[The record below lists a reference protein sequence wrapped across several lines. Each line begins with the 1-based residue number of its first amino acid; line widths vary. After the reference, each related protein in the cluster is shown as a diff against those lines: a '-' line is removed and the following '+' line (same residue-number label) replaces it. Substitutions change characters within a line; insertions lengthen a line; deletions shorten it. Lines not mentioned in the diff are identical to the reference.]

1 MQQGDSVL
9 HYRIERILGRGGMGE
24 VYLAE
29 DTRLKRRV
37 ALKLLPED
45 LARDPALLQRFRIE
59 AEAAAKLNH
68 PNIAQ
73 VYAIEEARIDGPG
86 DAGSGR
92 PDGPDGPDDG
102 AIGGQDGP
110 GIVYFITMEY
120 VTGRPLH
127 EHLSGT
133 PLPLESFYDWFMPI
147 VEALDHAHERGVVHR
162 DLKPANIMI
171 SDDGV
176 PKVLDFGL
184 ARVVSGASG
193 ETDGAG
199 PTMSLTQAGTVLGTP
214 AYMSPEQATGDRG
227 DHRSDIFSLG
237 VMMYEALTGV
247 RPFTGDNYV
256 SVISSTLKDDPEP
269 VSVTNSA
276 APHLLNRVVRRCM
289 GKDPRSRYQSVLD
302 VGHDLSDSRNE
313 HEAGPA
319 AGAAGDVSRPGSA
332 VTFLRSPVVLGAC
345 AACLV
350 AGSLVAAAL
359 MGALGEKPAAPLRK
373 FQMDLDNLGRDNAA
387 ISPDGS
393 LLAYVRENR
402 LWVRFLDQDEGRA
415 IPGTEDIERIF
426 WSPDSRRIG
435 YLAGR
440 SLWKVSA
447 DGGGQVHLCDLPEGG
462 LMGISWG
469 GDGQILLST
478 GGGRSGGGLYAV
490 SENGGD
496 LALLLEPDR
505 ENDERALISPLNLS
519 EFGLRL
525 YAVVL
530 YSDDTQVIAD
540 LSEKYRGNG
549 NLSMRISMARITA
562 SRIAVESTGPSGSS
576 GSSGSSGTGSSGSS
590 GTGRRL
596 LSLEGDFLMVAGY
609 ASGHLLYYRETTTHP
624 ENDLWAVPFSPGS
637 GELTGEPFLVAR
649 HVHTLSVSDDGV
661 MAYRK
666 TYQSPH
672 RLALVDRR
680 GRVDRII
687 GEPRESIE
695 ELVLS
700 PTGEQIMV
708 EVEEGGQTAL
718 WLYELDS
725 GIGTRLTF
733 ADLNYSRP
741 SFTPDGGSIVFTAS
755 PVVNPGRLRGNALFM
770 RLDLDVLDEMTV
782 FSADSL
788 RGWGPMLS
796 TDGRFLVYLQ
806 QGQVR
811 SVSLE
816 GGAEPRVLVAD
827 QGRVVQAALSPDN
840 RFLAYV
846 SNQGTGWQVF
856 VTLFPSGTGRWQVSS
871 NDGWTPRWSPSG
883 DILYYVEG
891 NRLMAVPVVEGP
903 GFRIGR
909 PEALF
914 EGVQVGADDL
924 RFPGYEVYGG
934 GESFIIAANTEEARP
949 SLTIVQNWTGEFE
962 Q

>member
-1 MQQGDSVL
+1 MQQGDAVL

-29 DTRLKRRV
+29 DTRLKRQV

-73 VYAIEEARIDGPG
+73 VYAIEEARMD
-86 DAGSGR
+86 DAGT
-92 PDGPDGPDDG
+92 
-102 AIGGQDGP
+102 
-110 GIVYFITMEY
+110 VYFITMEY
-120 VTGRPLH
+120 VSGRPLH
-127 EHLSGT
+127 EHLPGT

-147 VEALDHAHERGVVHR
+147 VDALDHAHARGVVHR

-184 ARVVSGASG
+184 ARVVTGRSDES
-193 ETDGAG
+193 DGAG

-227 DHRSDIFSLG
+227 DHRSDVFSLG

-247 RPFTGDNYV
+247 RPFTGENYV

-269 VSVTNSA
+269 VSA
-276 APHLLNRVVRRCM
+276 ANNEVPPLLNRVVRRCM
-289 GKDPRSRYQSVLD
+289 GKEPRSRYQSVLD
-302 VGHDLSDSRNE
+302 VGHDLSDSRYE
-313 HEAGPA
+313 LEAGPV
-319 AGAAGDVSRPGSA
+319 AGTAGGVSRPGSTA
-332 VTFLRSPVVLGAC
+332 TLLRNPVVLGAC

-350 AGSLVAAAL
+350 AGSLIVAAL
-359 MGALGEKPAAPLRK
+359 MGTLSEEPAAPLRK
-373 FQMDLDNLGRDNAA
+373 FQMDLDNLGRENAA

-393 LLAYVRENR
+393 LLAYVHENH
-402 LWVRFLDQDEGRA
+402 LWVRYLDQDEGRA
-415 IPGTEDIERIF
+415 IPATEDIERIF
-426 WSPDSRRIG
+426 WSPDSRQIG

-440 SLWKVSA
+440 SLWKVAA
-447 DGGGQVHLCDLPEGG
+447 DGGGQVHLCDLPVGG
-462 LMGISWG
+462 LMGVSWG

-478 GGGRSGGGLYAV
+478 GGRSGGGLFTV

-496 LALLLEPDR
+496 LVLLLEPDR
-505 ENDERALISPLNLS
+505 EMGERALVAPLVLS
-519 EFGLRL
+519 EYGLRL
-525 YAVVL
+525 YSVVL
-530 YSDDTQVIAD
+530 SSDDPQVIAD

-549 NLSMRISMARITA
+549 NLSMRISMARITG
-562 SRIAVESTGPSGSS
+562 SRIAVETPRE
-576 GSSGSSGTGSSGSS
+576 
-590 GTGRRL
+590 GRRL
-596 LSLEGDFLMVAGY
+596 LSLEGDFLLVAGY
-609 ASGHLLYYRETTTHP
+609 ASGHLLYYRETTNHP
-624 ENDLWAVPFSPGS
+624 ENDLWAVPFSAGS
-637 GELTGEPFLVAR
+637 GELAGEAFLVAR
-649 HVHTLSVSDDGV
+649 HVHTLSVSDDGI

-666 TYQSPH
+666 TYLSPQQ
-672 RLALVDRR
+672 LALVDRR
-680 GRVDRII
+680 GRLDRTI
-687 GEPRESIE
+687 GEPRESID

-700 PTGEQIMV
+700 PTSEQIML

-755 PVVNPGRLRGNALFM
+755 PAVNPGRLRGNALFM
-770 RLDLDVLDEMTV
+770 RLDLDVLDEMRV

-796 TDGRFLVYLQ
+796 RDGRFLVYLQ

-811 SVSLE
+811 SVSTE
-816 GGAEPRVLVAD
+816 GGAEPQVLVAD

-840 RFLAYV
+840 RYLAYV
-846 SNQGTGWQVF
+846 SNQGAGWQVF
-856 VTLFPSGTGRWQVSS
+856 VTLFPTGTGRWQVSS

-949 SLTIVQNWTGEFE
+949 SLTIVQNWTGEFK
-962 Q
+962 

>member
-1 MQQGDSVL
+1 MQQGDAVL
-9 HYRIERILGRGGMGE
+9 HYRIERTLGRGGMGE

-37 ALKLLPED
+37 ALKVLPED
-45 LARDPALLQRFRIE
+45 LARDPALLQRFRTE

-73 VYAIEEARIDGPG
+73 VYAIEESRPGGSGGPG
-86 DAGSGR
+86 
-92 PDGPDGPDDG
+92 GPDGPDIPDVTDSG
-102 AIGGQDGP
+102 SGSPDNPGGQDGP
-110 GIVYFITMEY
+110 DAPDGTVYFITMEY
-120 VTGRPLH
+120 VSGQPLH
-127 EHLSGT
+127 EHLPGT

-147 VEALDHAHERGVVHR
+147 VDALDHAHARGVVHR

-184 ARVVSGASG
+184 ARVVTGRSDES
-193 ETDGAG
+193 DGAG
-199 PTMSLTQAGTVLGTP
+199 PTLSLTQAGTVLGTP

-269 VSVTNSA
+269 VSA
-276 APHLLNRVVRRCM
+276 ANNDVPALLNRVVRRCM
-289 GKDPRSRYQSVLD
+289 GKEPRFRYQSVLD
-302 VGHDLSDSRNE
+302 VGHDLSDSRYE
-313 HEAGPA
+313 LETGPA
-319 AGAAGDVSRPGSA
+319 AGTAGGVSRPGSA
-332 VTFLRSPVVLGAC
+332 ATILRNPVVLGAC

-350 AGSLVAAAL
+350 AGSLIVAAL
-359 MGALGEKPAAPLRK
+359 MGTLSEKPAAPLRK
-373 FQMDLDNLGRDNAA
+373 FQMDLDNLGRENAA

-393 LLAYVRENR
+393 LLAYVHENH
-402 LWVRFLDQDEGRA
+402 LWVRYLDQDEGRA
-415 IPGTEDIERIF
+415 IPATEDIERIF
-426 WSPDSRRIG
+426 WSPDSRQIG

-440 SLWKVSA
+440 SLWKVAA
-447 DGGGQVHLCDLPEGG
+447 DGGGQVHLCDLSAGG
-462 LMGISWG
+462 LMGVSWG

-505 ENDERALISPLNLS
+505 EMGERALVSPLVLS

-525 YAVVL
+525 YSVVL
-530 YSDDTQVIAD
+530 SSDDPQVIAD

-549 NLSMRISMARITA
+549 NLSMRISMARITG
-562 SRIAVESTGPSGSS
+562 SRIAVESPRE
-576 GSSGSSGTGSSGSS
+576 
-590 GTGRRL
+590 GRRL
-596 LSLEGDFLMVAGY
+596 LSLEGDFLLVAGY
-609 ASGHLLYYRETTTHP
+609 ASGHLLYYRETTNHP
-624 ENDLWAVPFSPGS
+624 ENDLWAVPFSPES
-637 GELTGEPFLVAR
+637 GELAGAAFLVAR
-649 HVHTLSVSDDGV
+649 HVHTLSVSDDGI

-666 TYQSPH
+666 TFQSPQQ
-672 RLALVDRR
+672 LALVDRR
-680 GRVDRII
+680 GRLDRTI
-687 GEPRESIE
+687 GEPRESID

-708 EVEEGGQTAL
+708 EVEDGGQTAL

-741 SFTPDGGSIVFTAS
+741 SFTPDGGAIVFTAS
-755 PVVNPGRLRGNALFM
+755 PAVNPGRLRGNALFM
-770 RLDLDVLDEMTV
+770 RLDLDVLDDMTV

-796 TDGRFLVYLQ
+796 RDGRFLVYLQ

-811 SVSLE
+811 SVSTE
-816 GGAEPRVLVAD
+816 GSAEPQVLVAD

-840 RFLAYV
+840 RYLAYV
-846 SNQGTGWQVF
+846 SNQGAGWQVF
-856 VTLFPSGTGRWQVSS
+856 VTLFPTGTGRWQVSS
-871 NDGWTPRWSPSG
+871 NSGWTPRWSPSG

-934 GESFIIAANTEEARP
+934 EESFIIAANAKEARP
-949 SLTIVQNWTGEFE
+949 SLTIVQNWTGEFD
-962 Q
+962 

>member
-1 MQQGDSVL
+1 MQQGDAVL

-29 DTRLKRRV
+29 DTRLKRQV
-37 ALKLLPED
+37 ALKALPED

-73 VYAIEEARIDGPG
+73 VYAIEEARMG
-86 DAGSGR
+86 ASGT
-92 PDGPDGPDDG
+92 
-102 AIGGQDGP
+102 A
-110 GIVYFITMEY
+110 YFITMEY
-120 VTGRPLH
+120 VSGRPLS
-127 EHLSGT
+127 EHLPGT
-133 PLPLESFYDWFMPI
+133 PLPLESFYGWFMPI
-147 VEALDHAHERGVVHR
+147 VDALDHAHERGVVHR
-162 DLKPANIMI
+162 DLKPANVMI
-171 SDDGV
+171 SDNGV

-184 ARVVSGASG
+184 ARLVTGRSDES
-193 ETDGAG
+193 DGAG

-247 RPFTGDNYV
+247 RPFTGDHYV

-269 VSVTNSA
+269 VSAANSEV
-276 APHLLNRVVRRCM
+276 PPLLNRVVRRCM
-289 GKDPRSRYQSVLD
+289 GKDPRSRYQSVID
-302 VGHDLSDSRNE
+302 VGHDLSDSL
-313 HEAGPA
+313 EAYETEPA
-319 AGAAGDVSRPGSA
+319 ADMTGGVLRPGSA
-332 VTFLRSPVVLGAC
+332 ATLLRSPVVLGAC

-350 AGSLVAAAL
+350 AGALIVAAL
-359 MGALGEKPAAPLRK
+359 MGALGAEPAAPLRK
-373 FQMDLDNLGRDNAA
+373 FQMGLDNLGRDNAA

-393 LLAYVRENR
+393 LLAYVHENR
-402 LWVRFLDQDEGRA
+402 LWVRDLAQDEGRA
-415 IPGTEDIERIF
+415 VPGTEDIEKIF
-426 WSPDSRRIG
+426 WSPDSRQIG

-440 SLWKVSA
+440 SLWKVAA
-447 DGGGQVHLCDLPEGG
+447 DGGGQVRLCDLPEQG

-469 GDGQILLST
+469 GDGQILLSA
-478 GGGRSGGGLYAV
+478 GGARFAGGLYAV

-496 LALLLEPDR
+496 PALLLEPDR
-505 ENDERALISPLNLS
+505 EMGERALLSPLILS
-519 EFGLRL
+519 GYDLRL

-530 YSDDTQVIAD
+530 SSDDPELIAD

-549 NLSMRISMARITA
+549 NLSMRISMGRITG
-562 SRIAVESTGPSGSS
+562 SRIAVESPRD
-576 GSSGSSGTGSSGSS
+576 
-590 GTGRRL
+590 GRRL
-596 LSLEGDFLMVAGY
+596 LSLEGDFLLVAGY
-609 ASGHLLYYRETTTHP
+609 ASGHLLYYRETTNHP
-624 ENDLWAVPFSPGS
+624 ENDLWAVPFSPES
-637 GELTGEPFLVAR
+637 GELTGEAFLVAR

-661 MAYRK
+661 MVYRK
-666 TYQSPH
+666 TYQSPQQ
-672 RLALVDRR
+672 LALVDRR
-680 GRVDRII
+680 GRVDRTI
-687 GEPRESIE
+687 GEPRERIT

-700 PTGEQIMV
+700 PTGEQILV

-718 WLYELDS
+718 WMYELDS

-755 PVVNPGRLRGNALFM
+755 PAVNPGRSRGNALFM
-770 RLDLDVLDEMTV
+770 RLDLGLLDEMTV

-796 TDGRFLVYLQ
+796 RDGRFLVYLHR
-806 QGQVR
+806 GQVR
-811 SVSLE
+811 SVSME
-816 GGAEPRVLVAD
+816 GGAEPQVPVAD

-840 RFLAYV
+840 KYLAYV

-856 VTLFPSGTGRWQVSS
+856 VTRFPTGTGRWQVSS
-871 NDGWTPRWSPSG
+871 NSGWTPRWSPSG

-903 GFRIGR
+903 GFRYGR

-914 EGVQVGADDL
+914 EGVQVSADDL
-924 RFPGYEVYGG
+924 RFPGYEAYGSE
-934 GESFIIAANTEEARP
+934 ESFIIAANTEEARP

-962 Q
+962 

>member
-1 MQQGDSVL
+1 MQQGDAVL

-73 VYAIEEARIDGPG
+73 VYAIEEAETGGPG
-86 DAGSGR
+86 T
-92 PDGPDGPDDG
+92 
-102 AIGGQDGP
+102 
-110 GIVYFITMEY
+110 VYFITMEY
-120 VTGRPLH
+120 VSGRPLH

-147 VEALDHAHERGVVHR
+147 VDALDHAHGRGVVHR
-162 DLKPANIMI
+162 DLKPANVMI
-171 SDDGV
+171 SDDGA
-176 PKVLDFGL
+176 PKILDFGL
-184 ARVVSGASG
+184 ARVGVGRSD

-237 VMMYEALTGV
+237 VMMYEVLTGV

-269 VSVTNSA
+269 VSA
-276 APHLLNRVVRRCM
+276 ANNEVPPLLNRVVRRCL
-289 GKDPRSRYQSVLD
+289 GKEPRSRYQSVLD
-302 VGHDLSDSRNE
+302 VGHDLTDSRIDQ
-313 HEAGPA
+313 EAGSVA
-319 AGAAGDVSRPGSA
+319 ATAGGESRPAPA

-350 AGSLVAAAL
+350 AGSLIAAAL
-359 MGALGEKPAAPLRK
+359 MGALGVEPAAPLRK
-373 FQMDLDNLGRDNAA
+373 FQMGLDNLGRDNAA

-393 LLAYVRENR
+393 LLAYVHENR
-402 LWVRFLDQDEGRA
+402 LWVRSLDQDEGRA
-415 IPGTEDIERIF
+415 IPGTEDIDEVF
-426 WSPDSRRIG
+426 WSPDSRQIG

-440 SLWKVSA
+440 SLWKVAA

-478 GGGRSGGGLYAV
+478 GGLRSGGGLYTV

-505 ENDERALISPLNLS
+505 EMGERALVSPLALS
-519 EFGLRL
+519 GYGLRL

-530 YSDDTQVIAD
+530 SSDDPQLIAD

-549 NLSMRISMARITA
+549 DLSMRIAMGRITG
-562 SRIAVESTGPSGSS
+562 SRIAVEFSDSPGSP
-576 GSSGSSGTGSSGSS
+576 GTD
-590 GTGRRL
+590 RRL
-596 LSLEGDFLMVAGY
+596 LSLEGDFLIVAGY
-609 ASGHLLYYRETTTHP
+609 ASGHLLYYRETTNHP
-624 ENDLWAVPFSPGS
+624 ENDLWAVPFSQGS
-637 GELTGEPFLVAR
+637 GELTGEAFLVAR

-661 MAYRK
+661 MVYRK
-666 TYQSPH
+666 TYRSPQQ
-672 RLALVDRR
+672 LAVVDRR
-680 GRVDRII
+680 GRADRII
-687 GEPRESIE
+687 GEPREAIE

-700 PTGEQIMV
+700 PTGEQVLV
-708 EVEEGGQTAL
+708 EVEEDGQTAL
-718 WLYELDS
+718 WMYELDS

-733 ADLNYSRP
+733 ADLNFSRP

-755 PVVNPGRLRGNALFM
+755 PVVNPGRARGNALFM

-782 FSADSL
+782 FSPDSL
-788 RGWGPMLS
+788 SGWGPMLS
-796 TDGRFLVYLQ
+796 RDGRFLVYFH

-811 SVSLE
+811 SVTTE
-816 GGAEPRVLVAD
+816 EGAEPRVLVAD
-827 QGRVVQAALSPDN
+827 QGRVVQTALSPDN
-840 RFLAYV
+840 RYLAYV

-856 VTLFPSGTGRWQVSS
+856 VTRFPDGTGRWQVSS
-871 NDGWTPRWSPSG
+871 NGGWTPRWSPSG

-891 NRLMAVPVVEGP
+891 DRLMAVSVVEGP
-903 GFRIGR
+903 GFRFGR

-914 EGVQVGADDL
+914 EGVRVGADDL
-924 RFPGYEVYGG
+924 RFPGYEVYG
-934 GESFIIAANTEEARP
+934 ESFIIAANAEEARP
-949 SLTIVQNWTGEFE
+949 SLTIVQNWTAEFE

>member
-1 MQQGDSVL
+1 MQQGDAVL
-9 HYRIERILGRGGMGE
+9 HYRIERTLGRGGMGE

-37 ALKLLPED
+37 ALKVLPED

-73 VYAIEEARIDGPG
+73 VYAIEEARMGGPGGPDEPDGPG
-86 DAGSGR
+86 GGSG
-92 PDGPDGPDDG
+92 GSGT
-102 AIGGQDGP
+102 
-110 GIVYFITMEY
+110 VYFITMEF
-120 VTGRPLH
+120 VSGRPLH
-127 EHLSGT
+127 EHLPGT
-133 PLPLESFYDWFMPI
+133 PLPLESFYGWFIPI

-162 DLKPANIMI
+162 DLKPANVMI

-176 PKVLDFGL
+176 PKILDFGL
-184 ARVVSGASG
+184 ARVVTARSDES
-193 ETDGAG
+193 DGAG

-214 AYMSPEQATGDRG
+214 AYMSPEQATGNHG

-237 VMMYEALTGV
+237 VMMYEVLTGV

-269 VSVTNSA
+269 VSAANSEV
-276 APHLLNRVVRRCM
+276 PPLLNRVVRRCM

-302 VGHDLSDSRNE
+302 VGHGLADSWNE
-313 HEAGPA
+313 HEAEPA
-319 AGAAGDVSRPGSA
+319 SRTAGGLSRPGSA

-350 AGSLVAAAL
+350 AGSLIAAAL
-359 MGALGEKPAAPLRK
+359 MGALGVEPAAPVRI
-373 FQMDLDNLGRDNAA
+373 FQMGLDNLGRENAA

-393 LLAYVRENR
+393 LLAYVHENR

-440 SLWKVSA
+440 SLWRVSA

-469 GDGQILLST
+469 VDGQILLST

-505 ENDERALISPLNLS
+505 ESGERALISPLNLS
-519 EFGLRL
+519 EYGLRL

-530 YSDDTQVIAD
+530 SSDDPQLIAD
-540 LSEKYRGNG
+540 LSERYRGNG

-562 SRIAVESTGPSGSS
+562 SRIAVETPED
-576 GSSGSSGTGSSGSS
+576 
-590 GTGRRL
+590 GRRL
-596 LSLEGDFLMVAGY
+596 LSMEGDFLIVAGY

-624 ENDLWAVPFSPGS
+624 ENDLWAVPFSPETGD
-637 GELTGEPFLVAR
+637 LAGEPFQVAR

-666 TYQSPH
+666 TYQSP
-672 RLALVDRR
+672 RQLALVDRR

-700 PTGEQIMV
+700 PTGKQILV

-718 WLYELDS
+718 WLHELDS

-755 PVVNPGRLRGNALFM
+755 PAVNPGRSRGNAPFM

-782 FSADSL
+782 FSADSMS
-788 RGWGPMLS
+788 GWGPMLS
-796 TDGRFLVYLQ
+796 RDGRFLVYFQ

-811 SVSLE
+811 SVSTE
-816 GGAEPRVLVAD
+816 GGTEPQVLVAD

-840 RFLAYV
+840 RYLAYV

-856 VTLFPSGTGRWQVSS
+856 VTLFPTGTGRWQVSS
-871 NDGWTPRWSPSG
+871 NSGWTPRWSPSG

-914 EGVQVGADDL
+914 EGVQVGTDDL

-934 GESFIIAANTEEARP
+934 GESFIIAANAEEARP
-949 SLTIVQNWTGEFE
+949 SLTIVQNWTGEFK
-962 Q
+962 

>member
-1 MQQGDSVL
+1 MQQGDTVL

-24 VYLAE
+24 VCLAE

-37 ALKLLPED
+37 ALKVLPED
-45 LARDPALLQRFRIE
+45 LARDPALLRRFRIE

-73 VYAIEEARIDGPG
+73 VYAIEEARLD
-86 DAGSGR
+86 DAGSN
-92 PDGPDGPDDG
+92 GPDGPDRPDVPDSADPG
-102 AIGGQDGP
+102 SGGP
-110 GIVYFITMEY
+110 GNVYFITMEY
-120 VTGRPLH
+120 VPGQPLH

-184 ARVVSGASG
+184 ARVVTGRSDG
-193 ETDGAG
+193 TDGAG
-199 PTMSLTQAGTVLGTP
+199 PTMSLTQTGTVLGTP
-214 AYMSPEQATGDRG
+214 AYMSPEQATGERG

-237 VMMYEALTGV
+237 IMMYEALTGV

-269 VSVTNSA
+269 VSAANSE
-276 APHLLNRVVRRCM
+276 APPLLNRVVRRSM
-289 GKDPRSRYQSVLD
+289 GKEPRSRYQSVLD
-302 VGHDLSDSRNE
+302 VGHDLSDSRYE
-313 HEAGPA
+313 YEAGPSNSTD
-319 AGAAGDVSRPGSA
+319 GSVSWTGSA
-332 VTFLRSPVVLGAC
+332 VTLLRRPVVLAAC

-350 AGSLVAAAL
+350 AGALIAGAL
-359 MGALGEKPAAPLRK
+359 MGALGAEPAAPLRK
-373 FQMDLDNLGRDNAA
+373 FQMGLDNLGRDNAA

-393 LLAYVRENR
+393 LLAYVHENH

-415 IPGTEDIERIF
+415 IPGTEDVERIF
-426 WSPDSRRIG
+426 WSPDSRQIG

-440 SLWKVSA
+440 SIWKVSA
-447 DGGGQVHLCDLPEGG
+447 DGGGQVQLCDLPEGG

-478 GGGRSGGGLYAV
+478 GGGRSGGGLYTV
-490 SENGGD
+490 SDNGGD
-496 LALLLEPDR
+496 PALLLEPDR
-505 ENDERALISPLNLS
+505 AHAERAFISPLILS
-519 EFGLRL
+519 EIGVLL
-525 YAVVL
+525 YAVVQ
-530 YSDDTQVIAD
+530 YSDDPQVIAD

-549 NLSMRISMARITA
+549 NLSMRISMARVTA
-562 SRIAVESTGPSGSS
+562 SRIVVETPRN
-576 GSSGSSGTGSSGSS
+576 
-590 GTGRRL
+590 GRRTL
-596 LSLEGDFLMVAGY
+596 PLEGDFLIVAGY

-637 GELTGEPFLVAR
+637 GELTGKPFRVAR
-649 HVHTLSVSDDGV
+649 HVHSLSVSDDGV
-661 MAYRK
+661 MVYRK
-666 TYQSPH
+666 TYQSPQQ
-672 RLALVDRR
+672 LVLVDRR

-687 GEPRESIE
+687 GEPRESIG

-700 PTGEQIMV
+700 PTGEQVMM

-718 WLYELDS
+718 WLYGLDS
-725 GIGTRLTF
+725 DIGTRLTF

-741 SFTPDGGSIVFTAS
+741 SFTPDGGTIVFTAS
-755 PVVNPGRLRGNALFM
+755 PAVNPGRMRGNALFM

-788 RGWGPMLS
+788 RGWGPVLS
-796 TDGRFLVYLQ
+796 RDGRFLVYLQ

-811 SVSLE
+811 SVSVE

-840 RFLAYV
+840 RYLAYV
-846 SNQGTGWQVF
+846 SNQGAGWQVF
-856 VTLFPSGTGRWQVSS
+856 VTLFPTGTGRWQVSS
-871 NDGWTPRWSPSG
+871 NSGWTPRWSPSG
-883 DILYYVEG
+883 DVLYYVEG

-934 GESFIIAANTEEARP
+934 GESFIIAANAEEARP

-962 Q
+962 

>member
-1 MQQGDSVL
+1 MQQGDAVL
-9 HYRIERILGRGGMGE
+9 HYRIERTLGRGGMGE

-37 ALKLLPED
+37 ALKVLPED
-45 LARDPALLQRFRIE
+45 LSRDPALLQRFRIE

-73 VYAIEEARIDGPG
+73 VYAIEEARTGGPG
-86 DAGSGR
+86 EPGGS
-92 PDGPDGPDDG
+92 
-102 AIGGQDGP
+102 AT
-110 GIVYFITMEY
+110 VYFITMEY
-120 VTGRPLH
+120 VSGRPLH

-133 PLPLESFYDWFMPI
+133 LLPLASFYDWFMPI

-162 DLKPANIMI
+162 DLKPANVMI

-184 ARVVSGASG
+184 ARVVSGPSD

-214 AYMSPEQATGDRG
+214 AYMSPEQATGNNG

-269 VSVTNSA
+269 VSAANSKV
-276 APHLLNRVVRRCM
+276 PPLLNRVVRRCM
-289 GKDPRSRYQSVLD
+289 GKEPRSRYQSVLD
-302 VGHDLSDSRNE
+302 VCHDLSDSRNE

-319 AGAAGDVSRPGSA
+319 AGTAGGVSQPGSA
-332 VTFLRSPVVLGAC
+332 LTLLRNPVVLGVC

-350 AGSLVAAAL
+350 AGSLIAAAL
-359 MGALGEKPAAPLRK
+359 MGTVNENPGATLRK
-373 FQMDLDNLGRDNAA
+373 FQMGMDNLGRDNAA

-393 LLAYVRENR
+393 MLAYVHENH

-415 IPGTEDIERIF
+415 IPGTEDIERVF
-426 WSPDSRRIG
+426 WSPDSRHIG
-435 YLAGR
+435 YVARR
-440 SLWKVSA
+440 SLWKVAA
-447 DGGGQVHLCDLPEGG
+447 DGGGQIHLCDLPERG

-469 GDGQILLST
+469 GDGQILFST
-478 GGGRSGGGLYAV
+478 AGVRPGGGIFAV

-496 LALLLEPDR
+496 LALLLEPDGT
-505 ENDERALISPLNLS
+505 NDERALISPLVLS
-519 EFGLRL
+519 EYGLRL
-525 YAVVL
+525 YTVV
-530 YSDDTQVIAD
+530 SSSGDPQVIAD

-549 NLSMRISMARITA
+549 DLSMMISMARITA
-562 SRIAVESTGPSGSS
+562 SRIAVEFPGPPSPSRS
-576 GSSGSSGTGSSGSS
+576 
-590 GTGRRL
+590 GRRI
-596 LSLEGDFLMVAGY
+596 LSLEGDFLAVAGY

-624 ENDLWAVPFSPGS
+624 EDDLWAVPFSPGS
-637 GELTGEPFLVAR
+637 GEMTGEAFLVAR
-649 HVHTLSVSDDGV
+649 HVNSLSVSDDGIMV
-661 MAYRK
+661 YRK
-666 TYQSPH
+666 TYQSPKH
-672 RLALVDRR
+672 LALVDRR
-680 GRVDRII
+680 GRIDRII
-687 GEPRESIE
+687 SEPMEEIR

-700 PTGEQIMV
+700 PTEDQVIV
-708 EVEEGGQTAL
+708 EREEGGQSAL

-741 SFTPDGGSIVFTAS
+741 SFTPDGGSIVFTVTPA
-755 PVVNPGRLRGNALFM
+755 VNPGRSRENALFM

-788 RGWGPMLS
+788 RGRGPMLS
-796 TDGRFLVYLQ
+796 SDGRFLVYFH

-811 SVSLE
+811 YVSTE
-816 GGAEPRVLVAD
+816 EGAESQVLVAD

-840 RFLAYV
+840 RYLAYV
-846 SNQGTGWQVF
+846 SNQGAGWQVF
-856 VTLFPSGTGRWQVSS
+856 VTRFPTSTGRWQVSS
-871 NDGWTPRWSPSG
+871 ISGWTPRWSPSG
-883 DILYYVEG
+883 DMLYFVEG
-891 NRLMAVPVVEGP
+891 NRLIAVPVVEGQ
-903 GFRIGR
+903 GFRFGR
-909 PEALF
+909 PETLF
-914 EGVQVGADDL
+914 EGVPVGADDL
-924 RFPGYEVYGG
+924 RFPGYEVYRG
-934 GESFIIAANTEEARP
+934 GESFIIAANAEEARP
-949 SLTIVQNWTGEFE
+949 SLTIVQNWIREFE

>member
-9 HYRIERILGRGGMGE
+9 HYRIERVLGRGGMGE

-73 VYAIEEARIDGPG
+73 VYAIEEARMDGPG
-86 DAGSGR
+86 DAGSVGPDGPGDAGNGR
-92 PDGPDGPDDG
+92 PDGPDGPDGPGDA

-269 VSVTNSA
+269 VSVTNSE
-276 APHLLNRVVRRCM
+276 APPLLNRVVRRCM

-350 AGSLVAAAL
+350 AGALVAAAL

-373 FQMDLDNLGRDNAA
+373 FQQTLDKFGRDDVA
-387 ISPDGS
+387 ISPDGTM
-393 LLAYVRENR
+393 LAYIQGDR
-402 LWVRFLDQDEGRA
+402 LWVRALDQVEARE
-415 IPGTEDIERIF
+415 IPGTEDASLVF
-426 WSPDSRRIG
+426 WSPDSRHIAYRVGRTLWRI
-435 YLAGR
+435 AP
-440 SLWKVSA
+440 
-447 DGGGQVHLCDLPEGG
+447 DGGGQIRLCDLPDLRLTGF
-462 LMGISWG
+462 SWG
-469 GDGQILLST
+469 ADGQILLSLA
-478 GGGRSGGGLYAV
+478 GLSSGGGLYTV
-490 SENGGD
+490 SEHGGEPV
-496 LALLLEPDR
+496 LVLEPD
-505 ENDERALISPLNLS
+505 EEASEWGYLTPISLAEYN
-519 EFGLRL
+519 LRL
-525 YAVVL
+525 YSVVM
-530 YSDDTQVIAD
+530 SSGDAERIAD
-540 LSEKYRGNG
+540 LSEKYRSKPS
-549 NLSMRISMARITA
+549 LSFLITVARIVS
-562 SRIAVESTGPSGSS
+562 SRIVAESHD
-576 GSSGSSGTGSSGSS
+576 GT
-590 GTGRRL
+590 RRTL
-596 LSLEGDFLMVAGY
+596 DLEGEFLTVAGY
-609 ASGHLLYYRETTTHP
+609 AAGYLLYYRETAQA
-624 ENDLWAVPFSPGS
+624 EGDLWAAPLSPDTGK
-637 GELTGEPFLVAR
+637 LTGEAFPIAR
-649 HVHTLSVSDDGV
+649 NVNSLSLSNDGTMV
-661 MAYRK
+661 YR
-666 TYQSPH
+666 QVFRSPH
-672 RLALVDRR
+672 QLALVDRR
-680 GRVDRII
+680 GRIDRII
-687 GEPRESIE
+687 GDPRDWIGEP
-695 ELVLS
+695 VLS
-700 PTGEQIMV
+700 PDETWVMAESV
-708 EVEEGGQTAL
+708 DEGQRAL
-718 WLYELDS
+718 WQFDLAT
-725 GIGTRLTF
+725 GAGRRLTF
-733 ADLNYSRP
+733 TDWDFSRP
-741 SFTPDGGSIVFTAS
+741 TITPDGGSIVFAVFQTS
-755 PVVNPGRLRGNALFM
+755 NPDRLRRTGLLM
-770 RLDLDVLDEMTV
+770 RMNLDVMDEMTP
-782 FSADSL
+782 FSVDSL
-788 RGWGPMLS
+788 SGWSPVLS
-796 TDGRFLVYLQ
+796 DDGKHLVYLN
-806 QGQVR
+806 GNRVEYVNTE
-811 SVSLE
+811 SGTDPV
-816 GGAEPRVLVAD
+816 VLVEN
-827 QGRVVQAALSPDN
+827 QGRIWQAALSPDN
-840 RFLAYV
+840 EHLAYM
-846 SNQGTGWQVF
+846 SNQSGRPEVY
-856 VTLFPSGTGRWQVSS
+856 VTRFPSGSGRWQVSV
-871 NDGWTPRWSPSG
+871 NEGWAPRWSPAG
-883 DILYYVEG
+883 DELFYVED
-891 NRLMAVPVVEGP
+891 NRMKSVPLLEGP
-903 GFRIGR
+903 GFRFGL

-914 EGVQVGADDL
+914 DGTEIGAENL
-924 RFPGYEVYGG
+924 WSTGYDVTSDGQG
-934 GESFIIAANTEEARP
+934 FILVSDAEEARHM
-949 SLTIVQNWTGEFE
+949 LTIVENWEREFNR
-962 Q
+962 

>member
-1 MQQGDSVL
+1 MQQGDAVL
-9 HYRIERILGRGGMGE
+9 HYRIDRTLGRGGMGE

-37 ALKLLPED
+37 ALKVLPED

-73 VYAIEEARIDGPG
+73 VYAIEEARI
-86 DAGSGR
+86 
-92 PDGPDGPDDG
+92 
-102 AIGGQDGP
+102 GGQDGA
-110 GIVYFITMEY
+110 GGTVYFITMEY
-120 VTGRPLH
+120 VSGQPLH
-127 EHLSGT
+127 EHLPGT
-133 PLPLESFYDWFMPI
+133 PLHLESFYDWFMPI

-162 DLKPANIMI
+162 DLKPANVMI

-176 PKVLDFGL
+176 PKILDFGL
-184 ARVVSGASG
+184 ARVVTGGSD
-193 ETDGAG
+193 ETEGAG

-227 DHRSDIFSLG
+227 DHRSDIFGLG

-269 VSVTNSA
+269 VNAANSEV
-276 APHLLNRVVRRCM
+276 PPLLNRVVRRCM

-313 HEAGPA
+313 SEAGPA
-319 AGAAGDVSRPGSA
+319 ARTAGGVSGPGSA
-332 VTFLRSPVVLGAC
+332 ATLLQHPVVLGAC

-350 AGSLVAAAL
+350 AGALIAAAL
-359 MGALGEKPAAPLRK
+359 MGALGVEPAAPLRK
-373 FQMDLDNLGRDNAA
+373 FQMGLDNLGRDNAA

-393 LLAYVRENR
+393 LLAYVHEDR

-415 IPGTEDIERIF
+415 IPGTEDAERIF
-426 WSPDSRRIG
+426 WSSDSRQIG

-496 LALLLEPDR
+496 LALLMEPDR
-505 ENDERALISPLNLS
+505 EHDERALISPLVLS
-519 EFGLRL
+519 EYGLRL

-530 YSDDTQVIAD
+530 YSDDPQVIAD

-562 SRIAVESTGPSGSS
+562 SRIAVETPGD
-576 GSSGSSGTGSSGSS
+576 
-590 GTGRRL
+590 GRRML
-596 LSLEGDFLMVAGY
+596 PLEGEFLIVAGY

-624 ENDLWAVPFSPGS
+624 ENDLWAVPFSPES
-637 GELTGEPFLVAR
+637 GELAGEPFLVAR
-649 HVHTLSVSDDGV
+649 HVHTLSVSDDGI
-661 MAYRK
+661 MTYRK
-666 TYQSPH
+666 TYQSPQQ
-672 RLALVDRR
+672 LALVDRR

-700 PTGEQIMV
+700 PTGEQILL
-708 EVEEGGQTAL
+708 EVGENGQTAL
-718 WLYELDS
+718 WLHDLDS

-733 ADLNYSRP
+733 ADLNHSRP

-755 PVVNPGRLRGNALFM
+755 SAVNPGRSRWNALFM

-796 TDGRFLVYLQ
+796 RDGRFLVYLQ
-806 QGQVR
+806 RGQVR
-811 SVSLE
+811 SVPVE
-816 GGAEPRVLVAD
+816 GGDEPQVLVAD

-840 RFLAYV
+840 RYLAYV

-871 NDGWTPRWSPSG
+871 NSGWTPRWSPSG

-891 NRLMAVPVVEGP
+891 NRLMAVPVLEGP
-903 GFRIGR
+903 GFRTGR

-914 EGVQVGADDL
+914 EGVQVAADDL

-934 GESFIIAANTEEARP
+934 GESFIIAANAEEARP
-949 SLTIVQNWTGEFE
+949 SLTIVQNWTEEFE
-962 Q
+962 